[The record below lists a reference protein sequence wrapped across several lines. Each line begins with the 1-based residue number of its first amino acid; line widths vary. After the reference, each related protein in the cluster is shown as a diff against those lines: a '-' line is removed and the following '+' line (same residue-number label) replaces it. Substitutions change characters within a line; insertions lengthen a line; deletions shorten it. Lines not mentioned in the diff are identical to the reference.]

1 MLNREVFTR
10 KSQVI
15 DVVEINHHLLP
26 VINRFG
32 IHLGNKDQSFEQICL
47 AQNIDIDFF
56 LAILNTYHD
65 ENYFPEQEL
74 KTFAPLMI
82 IDYLQKTHQYYK
94 EYVLPK
100 IDRLLDGM
108 IKSANTKTD
117 QLALIVTFYEK
128 YKREF
133 LLHIQEEEDEV
144 FPYIKSVLSHTQKAD
159 LYTIHSFEKE
169 HGNVDDKLNDLIN
182 LIVKYVEPVY
192 DPNLCNEF
200 LVEIFQ
206 LEKDARD
213 HARIED
219 KILIPL
225 VVELESQQA

>member
-1 MLNREVFTR
+1 MSREVFTGANR
-10 KSQVI
+10 II
-15 DVVEINHHLLP
+15 DLVEINHHLLP

-32 IHLGNKDQSFEQICL
+32 IYLGNKDQTFEQICR
-47 AQNIDIDFF
+47 AQNIDVDFF
-56 LAILNTYHD
+56 LAILNTYHNAD
-65 ENYFPEQEL
+65 YFPEQEL
-74 KTFAPLMI
+74 KSFSPFLI
-82 IDYLQKTHQYYK
+82 IEYLQKTHHYYQD
-94 EYVLPK
+94 YVLPK

-108 IKSANTKTD
+108 IKSAKSNTH
-117 QLALIVTFYEK
+117 QLTLIVKFYEK
-128 YKREF
+128 YKNEF
-133 LLHIQEEEDEV
+133 LLHISEEEEEV
-144 FPYIKSVLSHTQKAD
+144 FPYIKSILTQAGSKTK
-159 LYTIHSFEKE
+159 YTIHSFEKE
-169 HGNVDDKLNDLIN
+169 HGHVDDKLNDLIN